1 MNKEFK
7 KYFDKKMKD
16 NTNKYVVM
24 YKATIIFTCIL
35 IIIVLLLDLYNYFN
49 QAALDKI
56 YKIFAY
62 ILLMMFYPLYF
73 IPNKVFKEENEVS
86 RISKCKTKKD
96 RVILK
101 IYNITKIISM
111 IMFAT
116 MVIVGLLISE
126 IFELIE
132 YPFNDLQICAYILL
146 AILLVFERTSSYLDK
161 RNILWWW
168 YDEKKIER
176 FKKWR
181 SNSNKNKERD
191 TQK

>member
-24 YKATIIFTCIL
+24 YKVILIFYCIL
-35 IIIVLLLDLYNYFN
+35 ILIAIALDLYNYFN

-56 YKIFAY
+56 YKIFAF
-62 ILLMMFYPLYF
+62 ILLMMLYPLYF
-73 IPNKVFKEENEVS
+73 IQNKVFKEENEVS

-132 YPFNDLQICAYILL
+132 YPFNGLQICAYILL
-146 AILLVFERTSSYLDK
+146 AILLVFERTSSYLEK
-161 RNILWWW
+161 RNI
-168 YDEKKIER
+168 
-176 FKKWR
+176 
-181 SNSNKNKERD
+181 
-191 TQK
+191 T

>member
-24 YKATIIFTCIL
+24 YKATLIFTCIL

-56 YKIFAY
+56 FAF

-132 YPFNDLQICAYILL
+132 YPFNGLQICAYILL
-146 AILLVFERTSSYLDK
+146 AILLVFERASSYLDK
-161 RNILWWW
+161 RNILW
-168 YDEKKIER
+168 
-176 FKKWR
+176 
-181 SNSNKNKERD
+181 
-191 TQK
+191 

>member
-161 RNILWWW
+161 RNILW
-168 YDEKKIER
+168 
-176 FKKWR
+176 
-181 SNSNKNKERD
+181 
-191 TQK
+191 

>member
-56 YKIFAY
+56 YKIFAF

-73 IPNKVFKEENEVS
+73 ITNKVFKEENEVS

-96 RVILK
+96 KIILK
-101 IYNITKIISM
+101 IYNITKVISM

-132 YPFNDLQICAYILL
+132 YPFNGLQICAYILL
-146 AILLVFERTSSYLDK
+146 AVLLVFERTSSYLNK
-161 RNILWWW
+161 RNI
-168 YDEKKIER
+168 
-176 FKKWR
+176 
-181 SNSNKNKERD
+181 
-191 TQK
+191 T

>member
-24 YKATIIFTCIL
+24 YKATIIFTCKL

-56 YKIFAY
+56 YKIFAF

-132 YPFNDLQICAYILL
+132 YPFNGLQICAYILL

-161 RNILWWW
+161 RNILW
-168 YDEKKIER
+168 
-176 FKKWR
+176 
-181 SNSNKNKERD
+181 
-191 TQK
+191 

>member
-24 YKATIIFTCIL
+24 YKATLIFYCIL
-35 IIIVLLLDLYNYFN
+35 AITVLLLDLYNYFN

-56 YKIFAY
+56 IKIFAY
-62 ILLMMFYPLYF
+62 ILLMMLYPLYF
-73 IPNKVFKEENEVS
+73 IQSKVFKEENKIS
-86 RISKCKTKKD
+86 CISKCKTKKD

-111 IMFAT
+111 TMFAT

-132 YPFNDLQICAYILL
+132 YPFNGLQICAYILL
-146 AILLVFERTSSYLDK
+146 AVLLVFERASSYLDK
-161 RNILWWW
+161 RNI
-168 YDEKKIER
+168 
-176 FKKWR
+176 
-181 SNSNKNKERD
+181 
-191 TQK
+191 T

>member
-24 YKATIIFTCIL
+24 YKVTIIFTCIL

-56 YKIFAY
+56 YKIFAF

-146 AILLVFERTSSYLDK
+146 AILLVFERTSSYLEK
-161 RNILWWW
+161 RNI
-168 YDEKKIER
+168 
-176 FKKWR
+176 
-181 SNSNKNKERD
+181 
-191 TQK
+191 T

>member
-56 YKIFAY
+56 IKIFAY
-62 ILLMMFYPLYF
+62 ILLMMIYPLYF
-73 IPNKVFKEENEVS
+73 IQNKVFKEENEVS

-132 YPFNDLQICAYILL
+132 YPFNGLQICAYILL
-146 AILLVFERTSSYLDK
+146 AILLVFERTSSYLEK
-161 RNILWWW
+161 RNI
-168 YDEKKIER
+168 
-176 FKKWR
+176 
-181 SNSNKNKERD
+181 
-191 TQK
+191 T

>member
-56 YKIFAY
+56 YKIFAF

-132 YPFNDLQICAYILL
+132 YPFNGLQICAYILL

-161 RNILWWW
+161 RNI
-168 YDEKKIER
+168 
-176 FKKWR
+176 
-181 SNSNKNKERD
+181 
-191 TQK
+191 T

>member
-24 YKATIIFTCIL
+24 YKATLIFYCIL
-35 IIIVLLLDLYNYFN
+35 AIIVLLLDLYNYFN
-49 QAALDKI
+49 QAAIDKI
-56 YKIFAY
+56 YKIFAF

-116 MVIVGLLISE
+116 MVIVGLLISG

-132 YPFNDLQICAYILL
+132 YPFNGLQICAYILL
-146 AILLVFERTSSYLDK
+146 AVLLVFERASSYLEK
-161 RNILWWW
+161 RNI
-168 YDEKKIER
+168 
-176 FKKWR
+176 
-181 SNSNKNKERD
+181 
-191 TQK
+191 T

>member
-56 YKIFAY
+56 YKIFAF

-132 YPFNDLQICAYILL
+132 YPFNGLQICAYILL
-146 AILLVFERTSSYLDK
+146 AILLVFERASSYLDK
-161 RNILWWW
+161 RNILW
-168 YDEKKIER
+168 
-176 FKKWR
+176 
-181 SNSNKNKERD
+181 
-191 TQK
+191 

>member
-56 YKIFAY
+56 YKIFAF

-132 YPFNDLQICAYILL
+132 YPFNGLQICAYILL

-161 RNILWWW
+161 RNILW
-168 YDEKKIER
+168 
-176 FKKWR
+176 
-181 SNSNKNKERD
+181 
-191 TQK
+191 

>member
-56 YKIFAY
+56 YKIFAF

-161 RNILWWW
+161 RNILW
-168 YDEKKIER
+168 
-176 FKKWR
+176 
-181 SNSNKNKERD
+181 
-191 TQK
+191 

>member
-35 IIIVLLLDLYNYFN
+35 IIVVLLLDLYNYFN

-56 YKIFAY
+56 YKIFAF

-132 YPFNDLQICAYILL
+132 YPFNGLQICAYILL
-146 AILLVFERTSSYLDK
+146 AILLVFERASSYLDK
-161 RNILWWW
+161 RNI
-168 YDEKKIER
+168 
-176 FKKWR
+176 
-181 SNSNKNKERD
+181 
-191 TQK
+191 T

>member
-56 YKIFAY
+56 YKIFAF
-62 ILLMMFYPLYF
+62 ILLMMFSPLYF

-132 YPFNDLQICAYILL
+132 YPFNGLQICAYILL

-161 RNILWWW
+161 RNILW
-168 YDEKKIER
+168 
-176 FKKWR
+176 
-181 SNSNKNKERD
+181 
-191 TQK
+191 